1 MLRVILRTSLA
12 ALLLS
17 SFAVAL
23 TWVAPKRALAV
34 NATLS
39 FAPAT
44 STVGVNAN
52 DAVDI
57 TVANVTNMG
66 GYDLSLSWNPA
77 VVQLTSLSDANIW
90 AGHTN
95 VVICDTPSINNTTG
109 QASTGCATFMGFN
122 YNMNGGVTTTN
133 ALPLLH
139 AAFKGVAP
147 GSSSLDLSGSA
158 LQHPDATAITP
169 VTLNAGSITVV
180 PAAPVGGVSEDP
192 DLAALRQTSISGNGG
207 SGILLLAA
215 WAGIGASLA
224 GLVCVIWLSRAH
236 LFAVYRSRSR

>member
-1 MLRVILRTSLA
+1 MLRVVLRISFA
-12 ALLLS
+12 ALLAS
-17 SFAVAL
+17 TCAL
-23 TWVAPKRALAV
+23 ALPSVEPKRALAV
-34 NATLS
+34 NASLS

-90 AGHTN
+90 AGHSN
-95 VVICDTPSINNTTG
+95 IVICDTPSINNTTG

-122 YNMNGGVTTTN
+122 YDPNGGVTTTS

-139 AAFKGVAP
+139 ATFKGTAP
-147 GSSSLDLSGSA
+147 GTSSLNLSGSA

-169 VTLNAGSITVV
+169 VTLNAGSITVT
-180 PAAPVGGVSEDP
+180 ASSPVGGVSEDP
-192 DLAALRQTSISGNGG
+192 DRAALRAERSVSDDGG
-207 SGILLLAA
+207 
-215 WAGIGASLA
+215 LA
-224 GLVCVIWLSRAH
+224 GAVWVLSAGLSLVFVAAMVMVTVWFWRRR
-236 LFAVYRSRSR
+236 RSGHRPL